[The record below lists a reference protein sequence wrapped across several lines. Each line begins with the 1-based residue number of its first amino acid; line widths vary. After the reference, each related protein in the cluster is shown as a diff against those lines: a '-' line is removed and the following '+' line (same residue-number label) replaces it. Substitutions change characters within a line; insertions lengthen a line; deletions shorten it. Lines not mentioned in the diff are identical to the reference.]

1 VLRDGEVVGAGRVLG
16 EHAHFVDEV
25 GDELAPPDLEYLD
38 GLPRGLQGGAAPDL
52 VARRTVAIDQRTRL
66 SLCDQRIMNAAL
78 PGAAI
83 VDNSCTTREESRRRE
98 MTERYDLVVV
108 GAGPGGSAAAYYAA
122 RAGLATLL
130 LDRQEFPRDKACG
143 DGLMPHAASEVSLM
157 GLGDWLDEPHHG
169 KFTGFSIY
177 TRTAYLRQGVP
188 PSLHGP
194 RGYVV
199 KREETDAKLLE
210 RAVSAGAEFHAGVR
224 ATGLLRSPAGEVTG
238 IEATQ
243 GGEYLRFDAPAVVA
257 ADGVGGFAGSGMK
270 THQNAVARR
279 QYYRGVEGPNKE
291 ELHIF
296 ITRDMNSDGA
306 GYGWV
311 FYLGDGRANVG
322 AGVSTRALAR
332 TGRNLKDFFDRFLE
346 EPQMAGWLEDAEPE
360 GPAKSWS
367 LKMGMWGSKRYAQG
381 LMMVGDA
388 GSMVHPISGEGVGY
402 AIESGRLAA
411 SWAHEAHARMN
422 FSASVLSGYER
433 QLRRQRAREHF
444 SGHALVNLV
453 PNMGMLEPLFKACEK
468 DPGVRRA
475 LVESFTGDAPVY
487 SLLKHPRALASA
499 LKDGLEGT
507 IRS

>member
-1 VLRDGEVVGAGRVLG
+1 
-16 EHAHFVDEV
+16 
-25 GDELAPPDLEYLD
+25 
-38 GLPRGLQGGAAPDL
+38 
-52 VARRTVAIDQRTRL
+52 
-66 SLCDQRIMNAAL
+66 
-78 PGAAI
+78 
-83 VDNSCTTREESRRRE
+83 

-108 GAGPGGSAAAYYAA
+108 GAGPGGSATAHYAS
-122 RAGLATLL
+122 RAGLETLL

-177 TRTAYLRQGVP
+177 THTAYLRQGVP
-188 PSLHGP
+188 PSLNGP
-194 RGYVV
+194 HGYVV

-210 RAVSAGAEFHAGVR
+210 RAMAAGAKFRAGVR
-224 ATGLLRSPAGEVTG
+224 ATELLRSPAGDVTG
-238 IEATQ
+238 IETTKS
-243 GGEYLRFDAPAVVA
+243 GEDLLRFEAPLVVA
-257 ADGVGGFAGSGMK
+257 ADGVGGFAGNGMK

-279 QYYRGVEGPNKE
+279 RYYRGVDGPNKE
-291 ELHIF
+291 DLHVF
-296 ITRDMNSDGA
+296 ITKDMNEHGA

-332 TGRNLKDFFDRFLE
+332 TGRNLKDFFDRFLK
-346 EPQMAGWLEDAEPE
+346 EPQIARWLEGAEPE

-367 LKMGMWGSKRYAQG
+367 LKMGMWGAKRYAQG

-411 SWAHEAHARMN
+411 MWAHEAHARRN

-453 PNMGMLEPLFKACEK
+453 PNLGMLEPLFKACEK
-468 DPGVRRA
+468 DPHTRRT
-475 LVESFTGDAPVY
+475 LLEGFTGDAPIY
-487 SLLKHPRALASA
+487 ALLKHPKTLASA
-499 LKDGLEGT
+499 LTDSLTRRGAALQQ
-507 IRS
+507 RSSSF

>member
-1 VLRDGEVVGAGRVLG
+1 
-16 EHAHFVDEV
+16 
-25 GDELAPPDLEYLD
+25 
-38 GLPRGLQGGAAPDL
+38 
-52 VARRTVAIDQRTRL
+52 
-66 SLCDQRIMNAAL
+66 
-78 PGAAI
+78 
-83 VDNSCTTREESRRRE
+83 

-108 GAGPGGSAAAYYAA
+108 GAGPGGSATAHYASK
-122 RAGLATLL
+122 AGLATLL

-143 DGLMPHAASEVSLM
+143 DGLMPHATSEVSLM

-177 TRTAYLRQGVP
+177 TQTAYLRQGVP

-194 RGYVV
+194 RGYVI

-210 RAVSAGAEFHAGVR
+210 RAISTGAEFRAGVK
-224 ATGLLRSPAGEVTG
+224 ATELLRSPAGDVTG
-238 IEATQ
+238 IEATR
-243 GGEYLRFDAPAVVA
+243 GGEDLRFEAPVVVA
-257 ADGVGGFAGSGMK
+257 ADGVGSFAGNGMK
-270 THQNAVARR
+270 KHQNAVARR
-279 QYYRGVEGPNKE
+279 RYYRGVNGPNKE
-291 ELHIF
+291 DLQVF
-296 ITRDMNSDGA
+296 ITRDMNEHGA

-322 AGVSTRALAR
+322 AGVSTRALQR

-346 EPQMAGWLEDAEPE
+346 EPQIAGWLEGAEPE

-367 LKMGMWGSKRYAQG
+367 LKMGMWGARRYAQG

-411 SWAHEAHARMN
+411 SWAHEAHARED

-433 QLRRQRAREHF
+433 QLRHQRAREHF

-453 PNMGMLEPLFKACEK
+453 PNLAMLEPLFKACEK
-468 DPGVRRA
+468 DPEARRA
-475 LVESFTGDAPVY
+475 LVEGFTGDAPIY
-487 SLLKHPRALASA
+487 SLIKHPRALAKA
-499 LKDGLEGT
+499 LKDGVGGAV
-507 IRS
+507 RA